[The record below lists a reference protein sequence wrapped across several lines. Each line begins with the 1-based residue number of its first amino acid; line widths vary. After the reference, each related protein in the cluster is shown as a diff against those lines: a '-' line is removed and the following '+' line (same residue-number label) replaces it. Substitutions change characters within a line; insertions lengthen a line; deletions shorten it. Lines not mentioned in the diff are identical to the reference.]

1 MKRLKVL
8 IVRFRRVGDAV
19 LTSSLCTTLKQ
30 SNPNIIIHYV
40 LDEPIGCL
48 FENHPDIDRVITFS
62 AVEKH
67 TLFKYIRK
75 VWSLV
80 RREKYDVIIDTRSTV
95 NTLLFSLFSLNSKY
109 RIGLKKS
116 YTKFILNHRF
126 DIERTTGY
134 IENFQR
140 LLSPLNREFIVADNR
155 NFRLV
160 CTDADKMQFRHRMIS
175 HGIDFQKPVICCAVA
190 TRIIHKR
197 WPIQKMKTAL
207 QFLIF
212 EYDAQL
218 VFNYSGEEETAYAYE
233 LYREMNYDSHIFID
247 IKAENIK
254 ELVEMISNC
263 NFFFGNEG
271 GPRHISQALNIPS
284 FAIFPP
290 GIPKSVWLPERS
302 VLFGGIEP
310 ADIDKDVSLS
320 PTISYSDKFNLITAY
335 LVIVRIKAILSMLKI
350 FKVNVKES
358 ASIG

>member
-1 MKRLKVL
+1 MKKLKVL
-8 IVRFRRVGDAV
+8 IIRFRRVGDAV

-30 SNPNIIIHYV
+30 SNPNTEIHYV

-62 AVEKH
+62 IVEKH
-67 TLFKYIRK
+67 SFFKYVRK

-116 YTKFILNHRF
+116 YTKFIFNHRF
-126 DIERTTGY
+126 NINRTTSY

-140 LLSPLNREFIVADNR
+140 LLSPLNEEFIVTNNKD
-155 NFRLV
+155 FRLI
-160 CTDADKMQFRHRMIS
+160 CSEADKMQFRHRMTLR
-175 HGIDFQKPVICCAVA
+175 GIDFQKPVICCAVA
-190 TRIIHKR
+190 TRIVYKR
-197 WPIQKMKTAL
+197 WPIQKMKSTL
-207 QFLIF
+207 KFLIS

-218 VFNYSGEEETAYAYE
+218 IFNYSGEEETAYAYE

-254 ELVEMISNC
+254 ELEEMISNC
-263 NFFFGNEG
+263 HFFFGNEG

-290 GIPKSVWLPERS
+290 GISKSVWLPTRT
-302 VLFGGIEP
+302 VLIDGIEP

-320 PTISYSDKFNLITAY
+320 PTVSYSDKFNLITAY
-335 LVIVRIKAILSMLKI
+335 SVIVRIKVTLSLLKI
-350 FKVNVKES
+350 FKANIKEL